1 MKLIFSYHNFL
12 KCKGRKG
19 LINSSIWGASPSSK
33 QTIWLG
39 RKFGKILLRIP
50 LHIDTSLL
58 TDLLWNRFSKFF
70 CLLGFQFLP
79 YCYIRRDFVQ
89 FKYLVNIKNLKSN
102 HGGVIPLIACNF
114 TKSSIPPYVFLTFSL
129 LYEL

>member
-1 MKLIFSYHNFL
+1 MKLVFSYHNFL
-12 KCKGRKG
+12 KCKGRKE

-33 QTIWLG
+33 KTIWLG

-114 TKSSIPPYVFLTFSL
+114 TKSSIPPCVFLTFSL